1 MQAEAVEHEAGL
13 PAQHCFYQVFGL
25 LVRSALPLQGLI
37 PAPAGVADVDVD
49 YGPVPQQADA
59 GPGYQVGTGGTLLT
73 VPDVGR
79 YWIERGRRIT
89 IAPLPHASERNVR
102 VFLLGSAL
110 GAILHQRGLV
120 PLHANAVEIA
130 GRAVAFMGHSGA
142 GKSTMAAWFLDR
154 GRAVLTDDVC
164 VVEQQ
169 HGGPVAH
176 RGLVRLRLWRE
187 ALERTGREAVE
198 AARSFD
204 DQDKFDVAMPAD
216 RLAPAT
222 LPLGAAVLLCRS
234 EDDGFS
240 VRRLT
245 GVDSVRALME
255 NVYRGGYAD
264 RSGVSGRLLSACA
277 AIAAS
282 TPVLEVA
289 RTWGFDRYDEQAHRI
304 ERAVTAAMQS

>member
-1 MQAEAVEHEAGL
+1 MH
-13 PAQHCFYQVFGL
+13 HYHVFGL
-25 LVRSALPLQGLI
+25 RIRSVLPLQGLVPSPPHPADVEI
-37 PAPAGVADVDVD
+37 DFGPVPHIADAPAGYHVTD
-49 YGPVPQQADA
+49 
-59 GPGYQVGTGGTLLT
+59 GGTLLT
-73 VPDVGR
+73 VSDVGR
-79 YWIERGRRIT
+79 YWIEGGSRIT
-89 IAPLPHASERNVR
+89 LSPDPAASDRNVR

-130 GRAVAFMGHSGA
+130 GKAVAFMGHSGA

-169 HGGPVAH
+169 EGGPVAH

-187 ALERTGREAVE
+187 ALERTGRETSE
-198 AARSFD
+198 DSRSFD

-222 LPLGAAVLLCRS
+222 LPLGAAVLLRRA
-234 EDDGFS
+234 EDDVFAC
-240 VRRLT
+240 RRLR
-245 GVDSVRALME
+245 GVEAVRALME

-264 RSGVSGRLLSACA
+264 LSGGAPKLLATCA
-277 AIAAS
+277 ALAAR

-289 RTWGFDRYDEQAHRI
+289 RAWGFDRYEEQAVRL
-304 ERAVTAAMQS
+304 EQAVTEAMAE